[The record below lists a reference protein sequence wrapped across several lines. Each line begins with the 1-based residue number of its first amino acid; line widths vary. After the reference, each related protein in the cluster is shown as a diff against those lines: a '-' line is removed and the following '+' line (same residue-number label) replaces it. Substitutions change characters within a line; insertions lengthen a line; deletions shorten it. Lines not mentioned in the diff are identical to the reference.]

1 MCNFCKDFDFKMVGI
16 TDYDSVCRGATIYF
30 RHPTAPLA
38 EENRFKFCPAC
49 GAKLTE
55 YNFKFKDER

>member
-1 MCNFCKDFDFKMVGI
+1 MCNLCKDFEFNKMGI
-16 TDYDSVCRGATIYF
+16 TDYDPLEKGAIIYF
-30 RHPTAPLA
+30 RHPLEPLA